1 MSLIPDALKYTK
13 EHEWV
18 QESSSTVIRM
28 GITDYAQGALGDI
41 VYVQLP
47 KVGDAVVADKVCG
60 EVESTKSVSEIFSP
74 VTGTV
79 VAINESLEANPE
91 VLNSDPYGAGWLA
104 EIEVTVQPEAGLVCI
119 APGLLIKGNATTA
132 LIVRAAA
139 ASANVITIH
148 GFVNQI
154 TA

>member
-1 MSLIPDALKYTK
+1 MSLIPDSLKYTK

-18 QESSSTVIRM
+18 QESSPTVIRM

-47 KVGDAVVADKVCG
+47 KVGDKVVADKVCG

-79 VAINESLEANPE
+79 VAINESLEASPE
-91 VLNSDPYGAGWLA
+91 TLNSDPYGAGWLA
-104 EIEVTVQPEAGLVCI
+104 EIEVSTPPE
-119 APGLLIKGNATTA
+119 GLL
-132 LIVRAAA
+132 
-139 ASANVITIH
+139 SAD
-148 GFVNQI
+148 GYRQI